1 MFAHTQVIQEVDEFF
16 FIGDLEKCSITSLAD
31 QLIHCSEWVPSE
43 WESGG
48 RGGSL
53 EEALLWIIDWD
64 SGQKQLIFLSVV
76 WMRILMAPI
85 HIHWWANYEM
95 LNFSKYDLVKEQT
108 RLYLK

>member
-16 FIGDLEKCSITSLAD
+16 FIGADLEKCSITSLAD

-48 RGGSL
+48 RGDSL

-64 SGQKQLIFLSVV
+64 FGQKQLLYFYQLFGCVF
-76 WMRILMAPI
+76 
-85 HIHWWANYEM
+85 WWHP
-95 LNFSKYDLVKEQT
+95 FTSIDEQIM
-108 RLYLK
+108 KC